1 MVRARARDP
10 HCPSPVVG
18 LHSAEGARV
27 PGQERQQLR
36 PRGRPTTSVGL
47 LTNLTAATNGAKTD
61 NFKETS
67 FLLVLAI
74 LNNNYPQTRKGAGH
88 RAGLKIGRAIDDHV
102 LQAATARV
110 LQHLR
115 AQYDEDHAKCREVAP
130 SPPDDRHPAV
140 RALRVESSTLSS
152 FIEETFFQRCCG
164 DWNQVT
170 PSERHDLNDR
180 FFYGTSVNLDEA
192 YRFLKTLGLF
202 PDSGRGRNQD
212 SGTTTSADAA
222 SEVQR
227 LYRTG
232 FSNMATKTA
241 GSFGQ
246 GDVHTVS
253 SGLHGNGHPPARL
266 SFKGFQTVFDAQC
279 AAARDDCSFW
289 RRVSVPAHG
298 IQQCSPLA
306 WWSWRSRWAML
317 SSKMGLR
324 ASKNATCCVRTVH
337 S

>member
-10 HCPSPVVG
+10 YCPSPVVG
-18 LHSAEGARV
+18 LQSAEGARV

-36 PRGRPTTSVGL
+36 PRGRPTTSMGL

-74 LNNNYPQTRKGAGH
+74 LNNDYPQTRKGAGH

-130 SPPDDRHPAV
+130 SPPDDRRPAV

-212 SGTTTSADAA
+212 SGTHYFCRRGVRSPEALSDRFFPIWRPKPQGASGKATFTPYHQVYMEMDIHPRVYLSRDSKRSLMHSAQLLATIAA
-222 SEVQR
+222 FGGAFRCQPMA
-227 LYRTG
+227 
-232 FSNMATKTA
+232 FSNARHWL
-241 GSFGQ
+241 GGL
-246 GDVHTVS
+246 GDR
-253 SGLHGNGHPPARL
+253 GGR
-266 SFKGFQTVFDAQC
+266 C
-279 AAARDDCSFW
+279 
-289 RRVSVPAHG
+289 
-298 IQQCSPLA
+298 
-306 WWSWRSRWAML
+306 
-317 SSKMGLR
+317 
-324 ASKNATCCVRTVH
+324 
-337 S
+337 